1 MQKCKTSTSGHLSIS
16 KSKTSKQSNSYP
28 DSANSKQSGRA
39 ALLMTLSFVYAFV
52 LQGKSPMQGIREY
65 SKRQKTQ
72 LPEFVLVEGGLRS
85 HVSWHP

>member
-39 ALLMTLSFVYAFV
+39 ALLMTLSFVDAFV
-52 LQGKSPMQGIREY
+52 L
-65 SKRQKTQ
+65 
-72 LPEFVLVEGGLRS
+72 
-85 HVSWHP
+85 